1 VVCVLVLPSFALGW
15 SIGHDALRTTSS
27 SYVEKQVR
35 CVVYTRFTSPSKKVL
50 CQIFQSLGAR
60 TVISFL
66 VCDGASQHQLV
77 RRRVGTGTPDHS
89 HRANRYYR
97 DDYRRWLHFVVEV
110 NSTVSHD
117 N

>member
-1 VVCVLVLPSFALGW
+1 VVSLRVVCVLVLPSFALGW

-66 VCDGASQHQLV
+66 VCDGASQHQLEL
-77 RRRVGTGTPDHS
+77 GTS
-89 HRANRYYR
+89 SAASR
-97 DDYRRWLHFVVEV
+97 DWDPRPLPPR
-110 NSTVSHD
+110 
-117 N
+117 